1 MDELFEGT
9 HIFDEKE
16 AGVTGNTEEEKNT
29 AKKTTYDADKNAE
42 KNERINKDKESVVT
56 IEDDKKTLEYQET
69 TNLDI

>member
-1 MDELFEGT
+1 M
-9 HIFDEKE
+9 
-16 AGVTGNTEEEKNT
+16 KNRLVQLGIQKQKNP

-42 KNERINKDKESVVT
+42 ENERINKDKESVVT